1 MDSSEVARLNRRR
14 AEAEFKL
21 AKADAEDDGED
32 FERKRAWDW
41 TIEESERWDKRV
53 DKKKKHVEDVA
64 FQGSSYASLG
74 IYSSLTDVRIDYTQ
88 TARKIYKKQIR
99 ELKPDLETYAA
110 DKAKL
115 VRDGTIVET
124 EDGEL
129 IAVDRDGE
137 FYANADSLGFIDNK
151 PSKQAVDKLV
161 GDLRQAEDTR
171 MRRRKGGDEEDVTYI
186 NDKNKQFNQKLARYY
201 NKVNSRPCNPRCL
214 GTYINDRTVYRRNQG
229 QFRKRDYGL
238 KIKRGMHTG
247 LRVMDFYA
255 FFVISKC
262 GVMGVG
268 LDWMS
273 RPAVTRFLY
282 RQNGVHYL
290 SYSLFFPFFFG
301 IRCTRDRMVVTRAE
315 VFNVYGFQYQKN
327 TWDHSSLRY
336 QV

>member
-1 MDSSEVARLNRRR
+1 MPLLPAVSSLANLVTKQKTSAEVNRKEVYAERRRQCVDSSEVARLNRRR

-41 TIEESERWDKRV
+41 TVEESERWDKRV

-74 IYSSLTDVRIDYTQ
+74 IYSSLTDMRIDYTQ

-151 PSKQAVDKLV
+151 PSKQAVDRLV

-201 NKVNSRPCNPRCL
+201 NKVNSRPCNLCCL
-214 GTYINDRTVYRRNQG
+214 STCADSHTVYRRNQG

-238 KIKRGMHTG
+238 KLKRGMHTG
-247 LRVMDFYA
+247 SKLWISTR
-255 FFVISKC
+255 FFVTSKC

-268 LDWMS
+268 WIGCHG
-273 RPAVTRFLY
+273 RR
-282 RQNGVHYL
+282 
-290 SYSLFFPFFFG
+290 
-301 IRCTRDRMVVTRAE
+301 
-315 VFNVYGFQYQKN
+315 
-327 TWDHSSLRY
+327 
-336 QV
+336 